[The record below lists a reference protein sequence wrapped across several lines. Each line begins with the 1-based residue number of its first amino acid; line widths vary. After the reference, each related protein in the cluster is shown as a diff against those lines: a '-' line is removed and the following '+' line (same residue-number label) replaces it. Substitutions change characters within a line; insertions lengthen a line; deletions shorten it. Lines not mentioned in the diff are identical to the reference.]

1 MAGQLVVI
9 GAGVAGCSAAL
20 EAAKLGIK
28 VTLIDEHPQSL
39 QAISLDAP
47 YFYGARLPAILE
59 DTAAISER
67 VLGANDLL
75 LECLEADVEILT
87 GTCSWGSF
95 RPGANSTH
103 FESAQLGL
111 ADGERS
117 WVIEYENLILATG
130 SRDLVLSFPGWQL
143 PGVLGANGA
152 AALMA
157 RYQVLPGSRMLIL
170 GSNNLALRTAKLAL
184 EKGIAVAGL
193 VEAAPLIRGDAALAA
208 ELGAAGVPMLTGH
221 TIERALGE
229 QEVQAARLVAV
240 DSDLAPVPASTQE
253 IACDTICMAFGAV
266 PNVELASLTGC
277 RIAFDASHGG
287 WVPALDENFRSSQ
300 PNVFVVGDGAG
311 VSDLMHLDPALAAE
325 QGRRAARAIAADAGL
340 CDAPAGAPAATGDDV
355 MLEDARD
362 WLRSLVA
369 AGGMDVMVCQCEE
382 VSRRALLDV
391 APPTYLGAGNMRS
404 NGGIGALSPAGR
416 GSQDLLKRM
425 TRAGMGHCQ
434 GKRCRDQVLMLIAE
448 ATGRDL
454 SQLVP
459 GSYRAPVRP
468 LPLSV
473 LWAGEETDE
482 MRRTW
487 PIWLHPVEE
496 GAPGYASARS
506 MENAQAPKSEQ
517 GNEGHGEG

>member
-9 GAGVAGCSAAL
+9 GAGVAGCFAAL

-59 DTAAISER
+59 DAATISER

-103 FESAQLGL
+103 LKNAQLGL

-117 WVIEYENLILATG
+117 WVLDYENLILAAG

-170 GSNNLALRTAKLAL
+170 GSGNLALRTAKLAL
-184 EKGIAVAGL
+184 EKGIAVAGV
-193 VEAAPLIRGDAALAA
+193 VEAAPHVRGDAGLAA
-208 ELGAAGVPMLTGH
+208 ELAAVGVPMLTGQ

-240 DSDLAPVPASTQE
+240 GSDFAPVPASAHE
-253 IACDTICMAFGAV
+253 IACDTICTAFGAV

-277 RIAFDASHGG
+277 RIAFDARRGG
-287 WVPALDENFRSSQ
+287 WVPALDENFRSSH
-300 PNVFVVGDGAG
+300 PNVFVVGDAAG
-311 VSDLMHLDPALAAE
+311 VIETMHLDPTIAAE
-325 QGRRAARAIAADAGL
+325 QGRRAARTVAAAAGL
-340 CDAPAGAPAATGDDV
+340 CEAPAGTAATTGDGA
-355 MLEDARD
+355 MLPAARD

-369 AGGMDVMVCQCEE
+369 AGGMDVLVCQCEE
-382 VSRRALLDV
+382 VSRQALLDV

-404 NGGIGALSPAGR
+404 NGGIAALSPAGR
-416 GSQDLLKRM
+416 GSQDFLKRM

-448 ATGRDL
+448 ATGCNL
-454 SQLVP
+454 SHLVP

-473 LWAGEETDE
+473 LWAGEETEE

-506 MENAQAPKSEQ
+506 MESVQSKDE
-517 GNEGHGEG
+517 EHGEG